1 MKSAII
7 AVSTAILL
15 ASLPAVAAW
24 DDPNIEGTQEYRLI
38 KLYPQAHVFDY
49 EVKDYDSAKML
60 IEYRIGSDD
69 PGIYDEVEG
78 KVIRYRFEHKP
89 STSLLEVEP
98 NYENL
103 LRGKGFEAIVAGRAG
118 KYPGLSFGDE
128 ETIGYWHWEE
138 PG

>member
-24 DDPNIEGTQEYRLI
+24 NDSNIEGTQEYRLI

-60 IEYRIGSDD
+60 IEYKTGSDD
-69 PGIYDEVEG
+69 PAVYDEVEG
-78 KVIRYRFEHKP
+78 KVIRYLVEHKP
-89 STSLLEVEP
+89 STSVLEIER

-103 LRGKGFEAIVAGRAG
+103 LRSKGFEAIITGRAS
-118 KYPGLSFGDE
+118 KYP
-128 ETIGYWHWEE
+128 
-138 PG
+138 